1 MVMSELYVR
10 NQLESMPLFVSIEP
24 TGGVRTLDPP
34 REDDNH
40 EQPLA

>member
-1 MVMSELYVR
+1 MSEFYLR

-24 TGGVRTLDPP
+24 TGGFRTLDPP